1 MKFIPT
7 GLEGAWVIDI
17 EPRGDDRGFFARTW
31 CEKEAAAVGLNP
43 RWVQANTSFSKDVG
57 TLRGMHYQASPRQ
70 ETKLVRCTRGTIF
83 DAIVDLRPSSP
94 TYLKWFGV
102 ELSAENHRA
111 IYVPEDFA
119 HGFITLT
126 GDVEIQYMVSQ
137 FYAPD
142 AERGMRW
149 NDPAV
154 GINWPRGVEVI
165 SDKDARWPHIK
176 GEAS

>member
-17 EPRGDDRGFFARTW
+17 EPRGDERGFFARTW
-31 CEKEAAAVGLNP
+31 CDKEAAEVGLNP
-43 RWVQANTSFSKDVG
+43 RWVQANTSYSKDVG
-57 TLRGMHYQASPRQ
+57 TLRGMHYQAAPWQ
-70 ETKLVRCTRGTIF
+70 EVKLIRCTRGTIF
-83 DAIVDLRPSSP
+83 DAIIDIRPASP

-137 FYAPD
+137 FYAPES
-142 AERGMRW
+142 ERGMRW

-154 GINWPRGVEVI
+154 GIEWPRGVEVI
-165 SDKDARWPHIK
+165 SEKDSRWPYIE
-176 GEAS
+176 GASS